1 MKTLLVVAG
10 PTAVGK
16 TAVAVEVAERFGTAI
31 ISADS
36 RQCYREMSIG
46 TAKPSGGELA
56 RVKHYFVDAFSV
68 QEEVTA
74 ARFESLA
81 LGYLDEIFAQSDVA
95 VCCGGT
101 GLYIRA
107 LCEGLDE
114 MPRVDTTIERTVEE
128 GYNTAGIAWLQ
139 ACIEEEDPRFFI
151 EGETQNPARLIRAL
165 SFVRATGQSILF
177 FHRGEKK
184 LRPFRIVKIGLELP
198 RPNLYDRINR
208 RVDMMM
214 AAGLL
219 AETRGLYPLRRLRP
233 LQTVG
238 YAELFDHFDGKLS
251 LDEAVYKIKQ
261 HTRNYAK
268 RQITWFRK
276 DEEIIWM
283 DMTHAAGAVE
293 SIIALCQ

>member
-1 MKTLLVVAG
+1 MKTLIVIVG

-16 TAVAVEVAERFGTAI
+16 TAVAIDVAEHFGTAI

-46 TAKPSGGELA
+46 TAKPLPEELA

-68 QEEVTA
+68 REEITA

-81 LGYLDEIFAQSDVA
+81 LGYLDEIFDSYDVA

-114 MPRVDTTIERTVEE
+114 MPRVNADIESRVEE
-128 GYNTAGIAWLQ
+128 GYRVGGINWLQ
-139 ACIEEEDPRFFI
+139 DRVREEDPQFFA
-151 EGETQNPARLIRAL
+151 EGEWQNPARLMRAL
-165 SFVRATGQSILF
+165 SFVRGTGQSILS
-177 FHRGEKK
+177 FHSGAKK
-184 LRPFRIVKIGLELP
+184 ERPFRTVKVGLELP
-198 RPNLYDRINR
+198 RPALYDRINQ
-208 RVDMMM
+208 RVNSMME
-214 AAGLL
+214 AGL
-219 AETRGLYPLRRLRP
+219 AEEARILYPLRHLRP

-238 YAELFDHFDGKLS
+238 YAELFEHFDGDLS
-251 LDEAVYKIKQ
+251 LQTAVDKIKQ

-268 RQITWFRK
+268 RQMTWFRK
-276 DEEIIWM
+276 DEEMVWM
-283 DMTHAAGAVE
+283 DAAAPDLLAR
-293 SIIALCQ
+293 IAQVCA